1 MAGVHGALFR
11 FDLRKEIGILLSLAT
26 ASGLVA
32 FSSSTSCTFSV
43 DFLRVRLFPM
53 DSVQLLFMP
62 TTSGTLL
69 DSKVSIKNS
78 VDLLPLFGRCEHLYT
93 WDVFN
98 SKFSELIVP
107 SPSPFRIGR

>member
-1 MAGVHGALFR
+1 MAGGHGALFH
-11 FDLRKEIGILLSLAT
+11 FGLHKDIGRILHSLAT
-26 ASGLVA
+26 ASGLVV

-43 DFLRVRLFPM
+43 DFLCVQLFPM
-53 DSVQLLFMP
+53 DSVQLLFLR

-69 DSKVSIKNS
+69 DSKVSITNS

-98 SKFSELIVP
+98 SKNSELIFQVQAY
-107 SPSPFRIGR
+107 